1 MDGKDDGSLVVLGQG
16 NEALDDVVGVVGIKT
31 ASGFVEEQDRRTG
44 DQLASDSD
52 ASLLFSSLL
61 QSSAPFLTIA
71 NRQSP
76 IAVFASHASQSN
88 MARQSSALS
97 QVLPLIIVFALLSV
111 GGWIGYQ
118 VYISVA
124 KMSDAASERM
134 GKKNVVFT
142 KDGVKV
148 GVKQIKNENYVDA
161 TQSWFVKAWNLG
173 TTSDASQSKKQK

>member
-1 MDGKDDGSLVVLGQG
+1 
-16 NEALDDVVGVVGIKT
+16 
-31 ASGFVEEQDRRTG
+31 
-44 DQLASDSD
+44 
-52 ASLLFSSLL
+52 
-61 QSSAPFLTIA
+61 
-71 NRQSP
+71 
-76 IAVFASHASQSN
+76 
-88 MARQSSALS
+88 MAKQPSALS

-173 TTSDASQSKKQK
+173 TTSDAGKRCVHRGIFSRGSGIVPDSVYSKKQK

>member
-1 MDGKDDGSLVVLGQG
+1 
-16 NEALDDVVGVVGIKT
+16 
-31 ASGFVEEQDRRTG
+31 
-44 DQLASDSD
+44 
-52 ASLLFSSLL
+52 
-61 QSSAPFLTIA
+61 
-71 NRQSP
+71 
-76 IAVFASHASQSN
+76 
-88 MARQSSALS
+88 MAKQPSALS

-173 TTSDASQSKKQK
+173 TTPDASKSVDSKKQK